1 MSFHA
6 RAPEFQNHEGDEE
19 PEEGED
25 QNDQGVNDF
34 YVAITKWGTERGI
47 FVDCSSIGSELH
59 INNVTATDKITVVKN
74 HDRIGRLLNTYCGP
88 DFPTLDERLQSA
100 MA

>member
-1 MSFHA
+1 MEETPDATKIILRRQLDDKDIEVSFHS

-34 YVAITKWGTERGI
+34 YVAISK
-47 FVDCSSIGSELH
+47 
-59 INNVTATDKITVVKN
+59 
-74 HDRIGRLLNTYCGP
+74 
-88 DFPTLDERLQSA
+88 
-100 MA
+100 